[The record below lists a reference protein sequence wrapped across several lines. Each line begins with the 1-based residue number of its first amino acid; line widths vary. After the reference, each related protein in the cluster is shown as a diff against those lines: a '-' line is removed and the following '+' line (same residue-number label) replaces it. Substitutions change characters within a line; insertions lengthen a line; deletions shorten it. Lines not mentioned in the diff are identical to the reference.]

1 MIRHPAQ
8 DIARS
13 MPPRDDRIA
22 KQDHGDFFANPTS
35 LPADVRNFRKSGQ
48 RIGGFLA
55 IPRTHRRK
63 AVAKEQ
69 VVRRQ
74 RAI

>member
-1 MIRHPAQ
+1 VTRELQ
-8 DIARS
+8 S
-13 MPPRDDRIA
+13 RITVISL
-22 KQDHGDFFANPTS
+22 QIPS